1 MNFKVIYRISDK
13 GEIKDK
19 LPFISNAF
27 CLENFISI
35 FPVDQIIMIGD
46 NISNE
51 TDLWLRN
58 FNFHSYFRTGLG
70 NCGSFWF
77 GFNVA
82 LKFKPNTLIYFVEN
96 DYLHRQG
103 ALEALFEGISLADYV
118 SLYDHP
124 DKYEVGFNPL
134 VQDGGENTKILLTKS
149 CHWKFT
155 NSTTMTFASTVKTL
169 SSDVLFFKNFT
180 VGILPYKLF
189 FLKFFQEK
197 RVPNDYRIF
206 RMLALL
212 RRRKLAS
219 PIPGYSS
226 HGEIKFI
233 TPFLN
238 KYFHF

>member
-1 MNFKVIYRISDK
+1 MDFKVIYRISDK
-13 GEIKDK
+13 GEIKEK
-19 LPFISNAF
+19 LPFISNIF

-46 NISNE
+46 NITNE
-51 TDLWLRN
+51 TDLWLKN
-58 FNFHSYFRTGLG
+58 FNFHSYFRTELG

-77 GFNVA
+77 GFNIA
-82 LKFKPNTLIYFVEN
+82 LNFKPDTLIYFVEN
-96 DYLHRQG
+96 DYLHRHG
-103 ALEALFEGISLADYV
+103 SLEALFEGIRLADYV

-124 DKYEVGFNPL
+124 DKYEEGFNPL
-134 VQDGGENTKILLTKS
+134 VQNGGENTKILLTES

-169 SSDVLFFKNFT
+169 SSDIFFFKNFT
-180 VGILPYKLF
+180 VGILPYKF
-189 FLKFFQEK
+189 FLLKFLQAK

-206 RMLALL
+206 RMLALFKK
-212 RRRKLAS
+212 RKLVT

-226 HGEIKFI
+226 HGEKKFI
-233 TPFLN
+233 TPFLK